1 MAELIEPFER
11 ELRRSRKTTPQIQSW
26 FEDDMARALAEMEA
40 RTGTARTYG
49 DLQPG
54 DAEAGIIARE
64 APRQTQAATVDEMIA
79 NPVREPENLDA
90 VRRELIDPLVQAYGM
105 DGRSMRPARVSQ
117 PRTFEMGN
125 ELVQVDPTTGRAASI
140 FTQNKPA
147 PEMTPRQRLEYS
159 DLLKRRQAITSKER
173 LRDTDTATLAE
184 LEKQIAGFFEP
195 AATATVPTVPPV
207 PRGDIFMGDPLQRP
221 ATAAPAGAAPTITS
235 KQQFDA
241 LPSGATYVGKNG
253 KRYRKP

>member
-49 DLQPG
+49 ELQPG

-64 APRQTQAATVDEMIA
+64 APRQTQAATVGEMIA

-140 FTQNKPA
+140 FTQNKTA

-173 LRDTDTATLAE
+173 PRDTDVAQLAE
-184 LEKQIAGFFEP
+184 LESKIANFFEP
-195 AATATVPTVPPV
+195 AATAPTASPAPDAN
-207 PRGDIFMGDPLQRP
+207 PRIFMGDPLAQP
-221 ATAAPAGAAPTITS
+221 ANTATNTPWRNVGRFKIT
-235 KQQFDA
+235 
-241 LPSGATYVGKNG
+241 P
-253 KRYRKP
+253 R